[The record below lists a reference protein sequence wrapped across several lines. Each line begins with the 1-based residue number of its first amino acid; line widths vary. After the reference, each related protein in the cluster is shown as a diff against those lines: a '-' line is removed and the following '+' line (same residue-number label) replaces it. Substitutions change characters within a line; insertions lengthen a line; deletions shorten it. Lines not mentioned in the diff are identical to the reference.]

1 MKPTAGFTYNLVV
14 LFLYYSLLPSSRDR
28 FARRVDAG
36 HNRWFAMK
44 YDVIIVGAGHSGI
57 EASLAAARMGA
68 STLMLT
74 LNLDHIG
81 QMSCNPAI
89 GGIGKGHLVREID
102 ALGGEMGL
110 ATDETGIQFRFL
122 NTRKGPAVRA
132 RRAQADKAAYRA
144 RSKRV
149 LERTA
154 NLQVRQ
160 ASVERLI
167 VEDGAVRGVESQ
179 IGEVFEAPTVI
190 LTTGTFLKGLVHIGM
205 KNYSAGRAG
214 DFAAMGL
221 SDHLAQLGFR
231 IGRLKTGTCPRLDAR
246 TIDYS
251 ALEIQPGDE
260 PPPPFSFRTERIT
273 QAQIPCH
280 LTFTNLRTH
289 EIIRGGI
296 DRSPMY
302 SGVIQS
308 KGPRYCP
315 SVEDKVMR
323 FRDKERHQIFLEP
336 EGRDTIE
343 VYPNG
348 LSTSLPLDVQLA
360 MVRSIAGLEQA
371 EIMRPGY
378 AIEYDFSDPTQ
389 LTPSLETKLVRG
401 LFFAGQ
407 INGTTGYEEAGAQ
420 GLIAG
425 INAALK
431 VRGGPALILRR
442 DQAYIGVMIDDLVTR
457 GIGGEPYRM
466 FTSRAEY
473 RLLLREDNAD
483 RRLSHIG
490 ERLGLLDASAG
501 ARVRAKTEAVS
512 REIERLKSALIPA
525 SDEVNSAI
533 VAHGSTPIAQPVRAI
548 ELLKRP
554 EIGYDALI
562 KMSGVTSTLN
572 LDEAAELET
581 EIKYEGYVRRQ
592 VEAVERFARLED
604 TTIPDWVDFKVVMG
618 LSTEVSERLCAVR
631 PRSLGQAAR
640 MPGITPAAISI
651 LAVHIK
657 SRRDRNAR
665 AI

>member
-1 MKPTAGFTYNLVV
+1 
-14 LFLYYSLLPSSRDR
+14 
-28 FARRVDAG
+28 
-36 HNRWFAMK
+36 MK
-44 YDVIIVGAGHSGI
+44 YDVTIVGAGHAGI
-57 EASLAAARMGA
+57 EAALAAARMGA
-68 STLMLT
+68 RTLMLT

-110 ATDETGIQFRFL
+110 AIDETGIQFRFL

-149 LERTA
+149 LESTA
-154 NLQVRQ
+154 NLTIRQ

-167 VEDGAVRGVESQ
+167 VEGRRVRGVESQ
-179 IGEVFEAPTVI
+179 IGEVFEAETVI
-190 LTTGTFLKGLVHIGM
+190 LTTGTFLKGLVHIGLR
-205 KNYSAGRAG
+205 NYNAGRAG

-221 SDHLAQLGFR
+221 SDDLARWGFK
-231 IGRLKTGTCPRLDAR
+231 IGRLKTGTCPRLDSR

-251 ALEIQPGDE
+251 ALEVQPGDE
-260 PPPPFSFRTERIT
+260 PPPPFSFHTERISRP
-273 QAQIPCH
+273 QIPCH
-280 LTFTNLRTH
+280 LTYTNARTH

-308 KGPRYCP
+308 RGPRYCP

-336 EGRDTIE
+336 EGRDTVE

-348 LSTSLPLDVQLA
+348 LSTSLPLDVQVA
-360 MVRSIAGLEQA
+360 MVHSIQGLEHA

-389 LTPSLETKLVRG
+389 LLSSLETKLLDG
-401 LFFAGQ
+401 LYFAGQ
-407 INGTTGYEEAGAQ
+407 LNGTTGYEEAAAQ
-420 GLIAG
+420 GLVAG
-425 INAALK
+425 INAALAT
-431 VRGGPALILRR
+431 RGEPAMVLRR

-483 RRLSHIG
+483 RRLSAIG
-490 ERLGLLDASAG
+490 ARLGLLDARAG
-501 ARVRAKTEAVS
+501 DRVEAKAAHVGAEIARLSTLPIPTSDRVN
-512 REIERLKSALIPA
+512 ALLVGF
-525 SDEVNSAI
+525 D
-533 VAHGSTPIAQPVRAI
+533 STPIAHATRAI
-548 ELLKRP
+548 EILRRP
-554 EIGYDALI
+554 EISYA
-562 KMSGVTSTLN
+562 TLMRMLEATATLT
-572 LDEAAELET
+572 LDEAAELE
-581 EIKYEGYVRRQ
+581 IDVKYDGYVKRQ
-592 VEAVERFARLED
+592 SEQIERFKRLED
-604 TTIPDWVDFKVVMG
+604 AAIPDWVDFGSVTG
-618 LSTEVSERLCAVR
+618 LSTEVRERLSAVR

-640 MPGITPAAISI
+640 MPGVTPAAISL

-657 SRRDRNAR
+657 GGRERASRAM
-665 AI
+665 

>member
-1 MKPTAGFTYNLVV
+1 MN
-14 LFLYYSLLPSSRDR
+14 
-28 FARRVDAG
+28 
-36 HNRWFAMK
+36 H
-44 YDVIIVGAGHSGI
+44 DVIIVGAGHSGI
-57 EASLAAARMGA
+57 EAALAAARMGA

-110 ATDETGIQFRFL
+110 AADETGIQFRFL

-167 VEDGAVRGVESQ
+167 VADGAVRGVESQ
-179 IGEVFEAPTVI
+179 IGEVFEGRAVI
-190 LTTGTFLKGLVHIGM
+190 LTTGTFLKGLVHIGL

-221 SDHLAQLGFR
+221 SDHLADLGFR
-231 IGRLKTGTCPRLDAR
+231 VGRLKTGTCPRLDAR

-251 ALEIQPGDE
+251 ALEVQPGDE
-260 PPPPFSFRTERIT
+260 PPPPFSFRTTRIA
-273 QAQIPCH
+273 QAQLPCH
-280 LTFTNLRTH
+280 LTFTNSRTH
-289 EIIRGGI
+289 EIIRAGI

-336 EGRDTIE
+336 EGRDTVE

-360 MVRSIAGLEQA
+360 MVRSIGGLERA

-425 INAALK
+425 INAALE
-431 VRGGPALILRR
+431 VRGEPALILRR

-483 RRLSHIG
+483 RRLSPIG

-501 ARVRAKTEAVS
+501 ARVRAKTEAVR
-512 REIERLKSALIPA
+512 REIERLKAALIPA
-525 SDEVNSAI
+525 TDEVNAAI
-533 VAHGSTPIAQPVRAI
+533 AASGSTPIAQPVRAI

-554 EIGYDALI
+554 EIAYDTVL
-562 KMSGVTSTLN
+562 KMGGVDSGLS

-581 EIKYEGYVRRQ
+581 EVKYEGYVRRQ
-592 VEAVERFARLED
+592 ADAVERFSRLED
-604 TTIPDWVDFKVVMG
+604 TAIPDWVDFKGVMG
-618 LSTEVSERLCAVR
+618 LSTEVSERLSAVR

-657 SRRDRNAR
+657 SRRDRDAR
-665 AI
+665 AV

>member
-1 MKPTAGFTYNLVV
+1 MN
-14 LFLYYSLLPSSRDR
+14 
-28 FARRVDAG
+28 
-36 HNRWFAMK
+36 

-57 EASLAAARMGA
+57 EAALAAARMGA

-81 QMSCNPAI
+81 QMSCNPAV

-149 LERTA
+149 LERTT

-221 SDHLAQLGFR
+221 SEHLAQLGFR

-251 ALEIQPGDE
+251 AFEIQPGDE

-273 QAQIPCH
+273 QEQIPCH
-280 LTFTNLRTH
+280 LTFTNSRTH

-378 AIEYDFSDPTQ
+378 AIEYDFSDPMQ

-407 INGTTGYEEAGAQ
+407 INGTTGYEEAAAQ

-431 VRGGPALILRR
+431 VRGEPALILRR

-483 RRLSHIG
+483 RRLSSIG

-525 SDEVNSAI
+525 SDEVNAMI
-533 VAHGSTPIAQPVRAI
+533 TGHGSTSIAQPVRAI

-554 EIGYDALI
+554 EIGYDALM
-562 KMSGVTSTLN
+562 KMSDVVSTLN

-592 VEAVERFARLED
+592 AEAVERFARLED
-604 TTIPDWVDFKVVMG
+604 TTIPDWVDFKGVMG

>member
-1 MKPTAGFTYNLVV
+1 MN
-14 LFLYYSLLPSSRDR
+14 
-28 FARRVDAG
+28 
-36 HNRWFAMK
+36 
-44 YDVIIVGAGHSGI
+44 YDVIVVGAGHSGI
-57 EASLAAARMGA
+57 EAALAAARMGA

-260 PPPPFSFRTERIT
+260 PPPPFSFRTARIT
-273 QAQIPCH
+273 QEQIPCH
-280 LTFTNLRTH
+280 LTFTNSRTH

-336 EGRDTIE
+336 EGRDTVE

-431 VRGGPALILRR
+431 VRGEPALILRR

-483 RRLSHIG
+483 RRLSPIG

-525 SDEVNSAI
+525 SDEVNAAI
-533 VAHGSTPIAQPVRAI
+533 AAHGSTPIAQPVRAI

-562 KMSGVTSTLN
+562 KMSGVASTLN

-592 VEAVERFARLED
+592 AEAVERFARLED
-604 TTIPDWVDFKVVMG
+604 TTIPDWVDFKGVMG